1 MGKKIPKRICFFGGP
16 GVGKTTIAN
25 ALFVD
30 LKKISVRVEYSPE
43 HVKNWY
49 FDDRDIDG
57 WDQPYLLGQQI
68 RYSHK
73 PLKKGSDLVVEESP
87 PELNAWY
94 CNFFGVPVGKELI
107 DAAWKYNEVYP
118 TLPVFVQRVDSFYDN
133 FGRFQDI
140 EDAKSIDKGVKEML
154 DERLGEENYWSIDP
168 RNYDEFLENVKKELR
183 FKE

>member
-73 PLKKGSDLVVEESP
+73 PLKKGPDLVVEESP
-87 PELNAWY
+87 PELNACIPNMEPNRQTLVQY
-94 CNFFGVPVGKELI
+94 CDGSR
-107 DAAWKYNEVYP
+107 
-118 TLPVFVQRVDSFYDN
+118 LP
-133 FGRFQDI
+133 
-140 EDAKSIDKGVKEML
+140 A
-154 DERLGEENYWSIDP
+154 
-168 RNYDEFLENVKKELR
+168 
-183 FKE
+183 